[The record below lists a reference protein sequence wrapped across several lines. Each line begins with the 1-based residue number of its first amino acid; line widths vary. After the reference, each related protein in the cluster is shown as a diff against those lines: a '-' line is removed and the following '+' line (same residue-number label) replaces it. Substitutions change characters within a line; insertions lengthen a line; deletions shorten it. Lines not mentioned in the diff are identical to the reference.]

1 MIMIFINAYSIQKN
15 DFTSFFNQIDSNFNK
30 VSVYMK
36 TALKTLKKYK
46 EFVTNMLETT
56 YNNGIIEGINNLI
69 KCIKRIS
76 FGYRCFSNFRKRIMI
91 IKGLIDIS
99 NEII

>member
-15 DFTSFFNQIDSNFNK
+15 HFTSFFNQIDSNFNK

-46 EFVTNMLETT
+46 EFVTNILETT
-56 YNNGIIEGINNLI
+56 
-69 KCIKRIS
+69 
-76 FGYRCFSNFRKRIMI
+76 
-91 IKGLIDIS
+91 
-99 NEII
+99 